1 MTWIKIFCWNEA
13 AHSRPRCLRVSLM
26 CEFPFSTAP
35 LNFNTQV
42 RSSQLSRTV
51 KVQELN
57 LSFKLSQSQI
67 NPGSAAARS
76 GTFLLV
82 TIENPLCYIQSEWA
96 AISLSNLLF
105 FLSCNEIWMNEC
117 LFLNWSQTVTE
128 WGMIRPLPLCLMES
142 CSHMLNMLVL
152 LFSHYS
158 QYCGCHW
165 NLSLPSKTLSRA
177 LSTLRIS
184 SSVNNSKMVKRRFI
198 CWISL

>member
-1 MTWIKIFCWNEA
+1 
-13 AHSRPRCLRVSLM
+13 M

-76 GTFLLV
+76 ATFLLV

-105 FLSCNEIWMNEC
+105 FYHEMKYE
-117 LFLNWSQTVTE
+117 
-128 WGMIRPLPLCLMES
+128 
-142 CSHMLNMLVL
+142 
-152 LFSHYS
+152 
-158 QYCGCHW
+158 
-165 NLSLPSKTLSRA
+165 
-177 LSTLRIS
+177 
-184 SSVNNSKMVKRRFI
+184 
-198 CWISL
+198 

>member
-1 MTWIKIFCWNEA
+1 
-13 AHSRPRCLRVSLM
+13 M

-105 FLSCNEIWMNEC
+105 FLSCNEI
-117 LFLNWSQTVTE
+117 
-128 WGMIRPLPLCLMES
+128 
-142 CSHMLNMLVL
+142 
-152 LFSHYS
+152 
-158 QYCGCHW
+158 
-165 NLSLPSKTLSRA
+165 
-177 LSTLRIS
+177 
-184 SSVNNSKMVKRRFI
+184 
-198 CWISL
+198 

>member
-1 MTWIKIFCWNEA
+1 MLFNSYSYTYCCFVTLYCASPSSDSRCYMIYGETESTLVQEYRSYVKRKKKSNNQTLTWIKIFCWNEA

-76 GTFLLV
+76 ATFLLV

-105 FLSCNEIWMNEC
+105 FYHEMKYEWMNVS
-117 LFLNWSQTVTE
+117 F
-128 WGMIRPLPLCLMES
+128 
-142 CSHMLNMLVL
+142 
-152 LFSHYS
+152 
-158 QYCGCHW
+158 
-165 NLSLPSKTLSRA
+165 
-177 LSTLRIS
+177 
-184 SSVNNSKMVKRRFI
+184 
-198 CWISL
+198 